1 MYPRKWKRRTTGE
14 RNERKYNMQTL
25 LRKLSSRKLWIAVV
39 GIVVGLATTFGIQ
52 ESEYNEIVGGVTIVA
67 SIVSYLTAEGRADA
81 AGAVPL
87 ILPPGNDGR
96 GDDTED
102 KTEVGA
108 EEQ

>member
-1 MYPRKWKRRTTGE
+1 MNTF
-14 RNERKYNMQTL
+14 

-52 ESEYNEIVGGVTIVA
+52 ESDYNEVVGMVTTVA
-67 SIVSYLTAEGRADA
+67 SVVGYLFAESRVDA

-87 ILPPGNDGR
+87 ILPSSDDTDN
-96 GDDTED
+96 DTED
-102 KTEVGA
+102 IPEVGA

>member
-1 MYPRKWKRRTTGE
+1 
-14 RNERKYNMQTL
+14 MQTF
-25 LRKLSSRKLWIAVV
+25 LRKLSSRKLWVAVV

-52 ESEYNEIVGGVTIVA
+52 ESDYNEIVGGVTIIA

-87 ILPPGNDGR
+87 ILPPGDDAD
-96 GDDTED
+96 DDTEV
-102 KTEVGA
+102 KTETGT